1 MYLYR
6 LIRRDIKLKKI
17 EKRAEKIEK
26 RAEKK

>member
-17 EKRAEKIEK
+17 EKMAEKIEK